1 MGALS
6 EPPRSGEVFRTAYT
20 YRVAAHS
27 VERGEADAAG
37 NIGALAC
44 DLADVPTSFG
54 MNEQP
59 REKKPY
65 APPRLVVYGDV
76 RTLTRE
82 GGPNTKDGGNNARG
96 NRS

>member
-1 MGALS
+1 
-6 EPPRSGEVFRTAYT
+6 
-20 YRVAAHS
+20 
-27 VERGEADAAG
+27 
-37 NIGALAC
+37 
-44 DLADVPTSFG
+44 